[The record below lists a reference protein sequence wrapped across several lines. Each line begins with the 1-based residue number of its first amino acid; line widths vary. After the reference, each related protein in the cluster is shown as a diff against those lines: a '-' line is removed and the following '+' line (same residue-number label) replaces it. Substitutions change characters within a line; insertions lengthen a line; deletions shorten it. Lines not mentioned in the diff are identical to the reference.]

1 MYSHGYGS
9 VYLGRVS
16 EAVEARNRLACN
28 LPSLADEAVA
38 MDNIVFDLTDE
49 IISPTLKEA
58 SKIEL
63 DSMTAM
69 LSEEDKENIVRAY
82 LGNIVTER
90 VEEVVDGYQPA
101 SFPKQKT
108 RVEVK
113 RGGVHSSHT
122 LTPYDKQP
130 QSLNGKKYLSP
141 GARFYGVAVNFA
153 LLPELGGY
161 LCLRR
166 GLRFMHIL
174 GLVDPLT
181 AKPRVN
187 LGIEDKR

>member
-38 MDNIVFDLTDE
+38 VDNIVFDLTEE

-58 SKIEL
+58 NKIEL
-63 DSMTAM
+63 DSMIGM
-69 LSEEDKENIVRAY
+69 LSEEDKENIVKAY

-90 VEEVVDGYQPA
+90 VEEAVDGYQSV

-108 RVEVK
+108 RLEVK

-141 GARFYGVAVNFA
+141 GDSFSGVAVDFA

-174 GLVDPLT
+174 GLVDPST
-181 AKPRVN
+181 AEPRVN
-187 LGIEDKR
+187 LAIKDNR